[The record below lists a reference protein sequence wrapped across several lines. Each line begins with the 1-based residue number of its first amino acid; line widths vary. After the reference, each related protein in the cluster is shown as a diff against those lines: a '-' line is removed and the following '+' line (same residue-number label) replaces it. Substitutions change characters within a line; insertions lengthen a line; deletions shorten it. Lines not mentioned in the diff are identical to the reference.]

1 MSGALGRAIQ
11 NFGFLTGAQI
21 TVRLLHFGLLAAI
34 ARMAGKEAVGG
45 YATAISVGT
54 TCLGKG
60 SERSGW
66 RSCRPCGSNARIA
79 WFKLTCLTIA
89 NGRGARERGDARL
102 AESAASER
110 VLN

>member
-1 MSGALGRAIQ
+1 MHRARSPAERVAERVPAVAGRRSASAS
-11 NFGFLTGAQI
+11 LRT
-21 TVRLLHFGLLAAI
+21 R
-34 ARMAGKEAVGG
+34 RPP

-79 WFKLTCLTIA
+79 WFRFTCFTIA
-89 NGRGARERGDARL
+89 NGRGARATAARPD
-102 AESAASER
+102 
-110 VLN
+110 